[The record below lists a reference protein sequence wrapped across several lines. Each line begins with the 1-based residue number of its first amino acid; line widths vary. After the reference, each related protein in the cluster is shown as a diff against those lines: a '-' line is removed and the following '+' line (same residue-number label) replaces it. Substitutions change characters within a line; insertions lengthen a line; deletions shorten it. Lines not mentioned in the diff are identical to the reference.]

1 MRPTVA
7 AIPLCLAL
15 ALTGCSGDGASEAED
30 GRHPEA
36 RSKIIQPGR
45 PGQPNQTLDPD
56 TTLEESE
63 YNDADAMFLQMMI
76 PHHAQALE
84 MCELAQTRA
93 DDERVLALSRRIKGA
108 QGPEIVSMSSWLQA
122 RDLPVP
128 TSPEDIEGGHG
139 AHGAHGAHGGH
150 GASMPGML
158 TDTEMDALR
167 RARGHRFDR
176 LFLAGMIQ
184 HHRGAVD
191 MAGTALTDGVD
202 LLANEIAND
211 IAVGQSA
218 EIGRMQDLRSD
229 L

>member
-1 MRPTVA
+1 VRPAVA

-15 ALTGCSGDGASEAED
+15 ALTGCSGDDGSEAD
-30 GRHPEA
+30 GSQEPEA

-63 YNDADAMFLQMMI
+63 WNDADAMFLQMMI
-76 PHHAQALE
+76 PHHAQALK
-84 MCELAQTRA
+84 MCELAQARA

-128 TSPEDIEGGHG
+128 TSPDDIEGGH
-139 AHGAHGAHGGH
+139 AAHGAHGGH

-158 TDTEMDALR
+158 TDAEMDALQ

-176 LFLAGMIQ
+176 LFLAGMIK

-202 LLANEIAND
+202 LLANELAND

-218 EIGRMQDLRSD
+218 EIDRMQDLRSD